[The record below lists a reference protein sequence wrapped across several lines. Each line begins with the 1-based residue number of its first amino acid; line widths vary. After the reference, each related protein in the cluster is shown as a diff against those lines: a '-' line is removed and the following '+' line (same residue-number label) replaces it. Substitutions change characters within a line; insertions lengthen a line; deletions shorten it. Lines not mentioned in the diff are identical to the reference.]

1 MADEMQVTLP
11 EGVLRPIIQAQ
22 VVAALQGQ
30 GRLIE
35 EMVRFVL
42 QQKVRDQKSY
52 QDIPFV
58 ENVARTL
65 ISQAVEAAVR
75 EWVVSFQP
83 EIQKQVDKQMRAQV
97 RGIASR
103 LVSALAE
110 GAGSNWKLKVD
121 VKLGGD

>member
-11 EGVLRPIIQAQ
+11 EGVLKPIIQAQ

-35 EMVRFVL
+35 EMVAFVL
-42 QQKVRDQKSY
+42 KQKVRDQKSY

-58 ENVARTL
+58 ESVARTL
-65 ISQAVEAAVR
+65 ISEAVEAAVR
-75 EWVVSFQP
+75 EWVVSYRP
-83 EIQKQVDKQMRAQV
+83 EIQKQVDRQMRAQV
-97 RGIASR
+97 RGIAAQ
-103 LVSALAE
+103 LVAAVAA
-110 GAGSNWKLKVD
+110 GAASKWQLRVD